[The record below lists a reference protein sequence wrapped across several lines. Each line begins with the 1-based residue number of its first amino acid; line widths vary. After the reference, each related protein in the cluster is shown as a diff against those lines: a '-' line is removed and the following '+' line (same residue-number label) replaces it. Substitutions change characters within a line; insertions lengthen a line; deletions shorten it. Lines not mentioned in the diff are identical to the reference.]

1 MISDWRFADSQDTE
15 VVTLERV
22 LRGDSSLVLVT
33 HDVEDGGWQFLDG
46 EHVFEE
52 DGATVLLGEI
62 VQFDPS
68 LLELADLPVGWYAWR
83 AAPDRPWQR
92 IQGEPTST
100 PDPPPIDLD
109 SAARAARNIE
119 IKAHVSDTDRLRNR
133 QGDKRHGSG
142 GLEPTGCFLRG
153 GEGAA
158 QTPDRERS
166 PRRADSLLPESGRTS
181 PPRTLISV
189 DLPAPFSPTRSE
201 KSTPPRAWTPPYRL
215 VNTLPSLK

>member
-1 MISDWRFADSQDTE
+1 MIMGQEEKKLMISDWRFADSQDTE

-119 IKAHVSDTDRLRNR
+119 IKAHVSDTDRLRATVKAISDTEVEVSSQRDVFFAVAKGRLKLRIVN
-133 QGDKRHGSG
+133 DRHGE
-142 GLEPTGCFLRG
+142 LIHFYPNRVEPVPRG
-153 GEGAA
+153 
-158 QTPDRERS
+158 R
-166 PRRADSLLPESGRTS
+166 
-181 PPRTLISV
+181 
-189 DLPAPFSPTRSE
+189 
-201 KSTPPRAWTPPYRL
+201 
-215 VNTLPSLK
+215 